1 MNARERCRARRHARR
16 AKDRI
21 IMNATGAN
29 FNGGN
34 LGQIEHFSVN
44 TNQGPD
50 GDAMLK
56 VVNHAHQRDPRKKWS

>member
-34 LGQIEHFSVN
+34 LGKLEGSPVN
-44 TNQGPD
+44 LSQDSG
-50 GDAMLK
+50 GDAMHK